1 MAERCCDVSLQIGG
15 TAIERRCL
23 HPSWLRRGL
32 QAEAEPGMGE
42 PTGTAYPAVAPVI
55 DAGQWHSNG
64 RVDNKSDPEL
74 GSWAGGYGLIEHT
87 DIIHVR
93 A

>member
-1 MAERCCDVSLQIGG
+1 
-15 TAIERRCL
+15 
-23 HPSWLRRGL
+23 
-32 QAEAEPGMGE
+32 MGE